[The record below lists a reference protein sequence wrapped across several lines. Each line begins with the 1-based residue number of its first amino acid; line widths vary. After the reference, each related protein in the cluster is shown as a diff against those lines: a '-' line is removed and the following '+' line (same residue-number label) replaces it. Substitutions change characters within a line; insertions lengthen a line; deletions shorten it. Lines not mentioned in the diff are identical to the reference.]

1 MKYRRCFFGLNEI
14 KRKKGVMSSF
24 FFFYVVL
31 LICGNLSACTSFAV
45 YSSVEPCYG
54 MNFDFSP
61 DADMIFSINP
71 GEDCQVFH
79 MGFLLENNNVAHV
92 CGINSTGL
100 FSSNQYLYPWIVEP
114 VEQEGIYLWRLHNAA
129 LEQFRTSDE
138 VKNFLEQNRLI
149 HYPNLTLHVLI
160 ADSGGDAAVY
170 EVGDYTN
177 RITPITGE
185 FIVMTNFS
193 NSDFAD
199 TDYTGVEGVGDERYR
214 IAYEYLMEHGP
225 QFNVDHGFNLLYQAR
240 NQSPDFPTMCSMVFI
255 PSSAEVYIAIGCDFD
270 RIWKVS
276 IPDQTLELY
285 RGSAL
290 RRTYPLDEEGL
301 SASSLI

>member
-1 MKYRRCFFGLNEI
+1 MKYRGFLFGLNEI
-14 KRKKGVMSSF
+14 KRINSF
-24 FFFYVVL
+24 KFAFILFYAVL

-45 YSSVEPCYG
+45 YSSVEPYYG
-54 MNFDFSP
+54 MNFDFSS
-61 DADMIFSINP
+61 DVDMIFSINP
-71 GEDCQVFH
+71 GVDCKVFH
-79 MGFLLENNNVAHV
+79 MGFLTEDMVVSV
-92 CGINSTGL
+92 CGMNSAGL
-100 FSSNQYLYPWIVEP
+100 FSSTQYLYPWIVEP
-114 VEQEGIYLWRLHNAA
+114 VEQEGIYLWRLHSSA
-129 LEQFRTSDE
+129 LEQFRTNDE

-149 HYPNLTLHVLI
+149 HYPNLTLHSLI
-160 ADSGGDAAVY
+160 ADSNGDAAVY
-170 EVGDYTN
+170 EAGDFSN
-177 RITPITGE
+177 SITPITGE

-193 NSDFAD
+193 NNDFIDA
-199 TDYTGVEGVGDERYR
+199 DYTEVDGVGDERYK
-214 IAYEYLMEHGP
+214 IAFEYLLEHGP
-225 QFNVDHGFNLLYQAR
+225 QFNVDHGFSLLNQAR